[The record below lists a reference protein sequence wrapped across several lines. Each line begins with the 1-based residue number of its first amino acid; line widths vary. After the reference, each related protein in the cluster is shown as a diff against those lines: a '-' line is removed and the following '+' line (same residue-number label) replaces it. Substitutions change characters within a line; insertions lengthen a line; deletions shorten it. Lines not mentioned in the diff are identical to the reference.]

1 MPTKFRYDL
10 GETFVI
16 TRGMDSCLFVYT
28 KETWNNIT
36 NKLSELSFTKK
47 DVRAFQRFFL
57 SAATIC
63 EFDKQGRINISSPL
77 AEYASLQKECVII
90 GVNDRIEIW
99 SKENFDKYLN
109 DSIDNVFMNYKVDLE
124 NDRTMKEIEDKE
136 IPIVHNVIKITKEPK
151 MQQKTFISSNVF
163 KIEDQPMI
171 KESTFVSRPNKGE
184 IINKIFEIQQ
194 KMKK

>member
-1 MPTKFRYDL
+1 MFIGEYHHNIDEKSRLIMPSKFRYDL

-77 AEYASLQKECVII
+77 AEYASLQKECVIS

-109 DSIDNVFMNYKVDLE
+109 DSIDNVIDIAEHL
-124 NDRTMKEIEDKE
+124 
-136 IPIVHNVIKITKEPK
+136 
-151 MQQKTFISSNVF
+151 
-163 KIEDQPMI
+163 
-171 KESTFVSRPNKGE
+171 
-184 IINKIFEIQQ
+184 FEV
-194 KMKK
+194 